1 MNGGL
6 MWLFDDPSNQ
16 SWVSKTP
23 WATNNKSSS
32 GEVQSNDDKPPM
44 TGNGYTW
51 GQIAHVLAWIY
62 GVLGVGMTSSSS
74 NTDSETHGVAIPTK
88 VYCNMTHSD
97 KTGADISFASVITC
111 RDGTTF
117 SLSGTALL
125 PGSQYTDPP
134 VGKQIRVEL
143 FGTKGSLM
151 YGGDDKLPDSGRL
164 ELRRTEKGAKLE
176 YPCSEELCPDFLTET
191 GDTATQG
198 ENLMDGFYFE
208 DGDQAGTGPGS
219 MKAFLDCCRVSS
231 MAFAQSVAALEEDCA
246 ASISGTS
253 SACGSTNG
261 GETPTS
267 TYGGM
272 VEKSGVSVVSG
283 FSGDSWERNDSK
295 QSMINDSLVGLRTV
309 QIIDAMYR
317 SSISGKAEPVT

>member
-1 MNGGL
+1 

-23 WATNNKSSS
+23 WATNDKSSS
-32 GEVQSNDDKPPM
+32 GEVQSNHNKPPM

-62 GVLGVGMTSSSS
+62 GVLGVGMTSSGS

-151 YGGDDKLPDSGRL
+151 CKCG
-164 ELRRTEKGAKLE
+164 E
-176 YPCSEELCPDFLTET
+176 FLKIE
-191 GDTATQG
+191 
-198 ENLMDGFYFE
+198 
-208 DGDQAGTGPGS
+208 
-219 MKAFLDCCRVSS
+219 
-231 MAFAQSVAALEEDCA
+231 
-246 ASISGTS
+246 
-253 SACGSTNG
+253 
-261 GETPTS
+261 
-267 TYGGM
+267 
-272 VEKSGVSVVSG
+272 
-283 FSGDSWERNDSK
+283 
-295 QSMINDSLVGLRTV
+295 
-309 QIIDAMYR
+309 
-317 SSISGKAEPVT
+317 